1 MDSGVEQLGIELLA
15 QADRLAEFTEDPPR
29 LTRTYL
35 SPEHRAAGDYIAS
48 LMRAAGMQCN
58 YDALGNLVGRY
69 EGAHPDAPVV
79 VIGSHMD
86 SVRNAG

>member
-35 SPEHRAAGDYIAS
+35 SAEHRAAGD
-48 LMRAAGMQCN
+48 
-58 YDALGNLVGRY
+58 
-69 EGAHPDAPVV
+69 
-79 VIGSHMD
+79 
-86 SVRNAG
+86 